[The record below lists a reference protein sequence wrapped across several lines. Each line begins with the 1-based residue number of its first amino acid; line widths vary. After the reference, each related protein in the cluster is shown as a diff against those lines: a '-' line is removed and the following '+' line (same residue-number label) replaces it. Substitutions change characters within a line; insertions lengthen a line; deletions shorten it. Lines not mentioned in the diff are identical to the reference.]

1 MTLTR
6 RHALAAGTLA
16 WPLAWPLAA
25 RAQAKKVPRVGV
37 LWHAANA
44 DEESDYLPVIE
55 KAFADLGY
63 VDGKTIELL
72 HRFPAEQTAQ
82 FHAMAQE
89 LADAKVDLIVAI
101 TVLGVIAA
109 RKATSTIP
117 IVGVVMPDPVGTKL
131 VESLARP
138 GGNVTGLSLMSV
150 DLSAKRLSLL
160 KELVPGLARVAVI
173 YDPALPSQGYIANFR
188 KAAETLGLSL
198 RTLEVA
204 TPEAIAPAFQGLAAD
219 KVDGVL
225 VANGSM
231 FFTERA
237 RLGAAALAAR
247 MPTSVNIAEMVPF
260 GALMSYGP
268 DFPDYMRR
276 AAGYADRILK
286 GAQPADLPVEQ
297 PTRIK
302 LVLNR
307 KAASALGLAIP
318 PSLLA
323 LADDVVD

>member
-1 MTLTR
+1 MTKMTR
-6 RHALAAGTLA
+6 RTLVAGAAA
-16 WPLAWPLAA
+16 WPLGA
-25 RAQAKKVPRVGV
+25 RAQSKKVPRVGI

-44 DEESDYLPVIE
+44 DEESDYLPVVE

-63 VDGKTIELL
+63 VNGKTVQLL

-82 FHAMAQE
+82 FHAMAKD
-89 LADAKVDLIVAI
+89 LADAQVDVIVAI

-109 RKATSTIP
+109 KKATASIP
-117 IVGVVMPDPVGTKL
+117 IVGVVMPDPVGARL

-160 KELVPGLARVAVI
+160 KELVPGLSRVAVI

-188 KAAETLGLSL
+188 QAAETLGLSL
-198 RTLEVA
+198 RTVEVA
-204 TPEAIAPAFQGLAAD
+204 TPEAIAPAFRVLAQD
-219 KVDGVL
+219 KVDGTL
-225 VANGSM
+225 IANGSM

-237 RLGAAALAAR
+237 RLGEAALAAR
-247 MPTSVNIAEMVPF
+247 MPTSVNIAEMVPY

-276 AAGYADRILK
+276 AVGYADRILK
-286 GAQPADLPVEQ
+286 GARPADLPIEQ

-307 KAASALGLAIP
+307 KAAAALGLAIP

-323 LADDVVD
+323 LADDVID